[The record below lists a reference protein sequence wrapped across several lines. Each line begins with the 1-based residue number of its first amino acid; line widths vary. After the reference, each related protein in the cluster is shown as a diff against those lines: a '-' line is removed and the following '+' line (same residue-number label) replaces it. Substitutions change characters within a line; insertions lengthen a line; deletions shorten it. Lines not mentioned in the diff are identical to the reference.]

1 MRTSYDDL
9 CSNIINLQVCKT
21 LVCTTGLL
29 WLTGLLKRQIIRFM
43 EREIEFNRNILL
55 LVIKKSG
62 KNENQLNIN
71 KILFENIQKFKRILV
86 CVIHPWQVL

>member
-1 MRTSYDDL
+1 
-9 CSNIINLQVCKT
+9 
-21 LVCTTGLL
+21 
-29 WLTGLLKRQIIRFM
+29 M